1 MKLPTQKKSSK
12 PLVQELD
19 KDGAVVEC
27 TEDGFDISDDIDK
40 TERKKKPA
48 VKKGFLR
55 TAKAR
60 KAALYPSGSEQG
72 ESQKEGTY
80 SRFMSKCKV
89 VDTTTMS
96 KEEVDAATRQYA
108 GTGNVSMPQAPPSK
122 AKPPAPPSK
131 AFDGAKKGFLNDVK
145 LYADNEAK
153 KRTQEYEPEFDA
165 AMAELD
171 PEFSNAHKNDDDDPF
186 SGEDDTIAQ
195 LRDFAAKVDWASSD
209 FSKPLAP
216 ARDSTKHDHSQR
228 PKPAVETEA
237 KPAPGSR
244 KQDPGEL
251 QRGFMAR
258 DAERSAAKAAAR
270 AARAETFACRV
281 DRTEDGRVRCVVAL
295 DGVASFAD
303 VDLDVAAKTL
313 RVREKGGRRRSSRVE
328 LPCDVDAASASA
340 KFSKK
345 RGQLT
350 VVLSP
355 SAD

>member
-1 MKLPTQKKSSK
+1 
-12 PLVQELD
+12 
-19 KDGAVVEC
+19 
-27 TEDGFDISDDIDK
+27 
-40 TERKKKPA
+40 
-48 VKKGFLR
+48 
-55 TAKAR
+55 
-60 KAALYPSGSEQG
+60 
-72 ESQKEGTY
+72 
-80 SRFMSKCKV
+80 
-89 VDTTTMS
+89 MS

-108 GTGNVSMPQAPPSK
+108 GTGTVSQPPPVPSK
-122 AKPPAPPSK
+122 PPPPPSK
-131 AFDGAKKGFLNDVK
+131 AFDSAKKGFLNNNAK
-145 LYADNEAK
+145 LYDDDEAK
-153 KRTQEYEPEFDA
+153 KRTTEYEPEFDA

-171 PEFSNAHKNDDDDPF
+171 PEFSNASKNEDVGND
-186 SGEDDTIAQ
+186 EDDTIAQ

-209 FSKPLAP
+209 FSKPLHP

-228 PKPAVETEA
+228 PKPAVETEV
-237 KPAPGSR
+237 KKAPGSR

-258 DAERSAAKAAAR
+258 DSDRAAARAAVR
-270 AARAETFACRV
+270 AARAETFSTSV
-281 DRTEDGRVRCVVAL
+281 DRTEDGRVRVVAAL
-295 DGVASFAD
+295 DGCSFND
-303 VDLDVAAKTL
+303 IDLDVAAKTL